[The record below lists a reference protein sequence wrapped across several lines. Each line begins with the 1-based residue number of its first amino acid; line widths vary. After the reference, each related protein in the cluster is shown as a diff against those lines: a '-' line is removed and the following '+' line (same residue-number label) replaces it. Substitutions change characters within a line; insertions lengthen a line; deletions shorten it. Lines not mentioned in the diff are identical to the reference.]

1 MNELATFTDKLD
13 SNLVQN
19 ADGVWCMSSLA
30 IAEITGKEHR
40 NVLRDIKDM
49 LDELEIGALKF
60 EGTYLD
66 VQNKQRPMYN
76 LPKRECMILVSGYD
90 TKLRASIIDRWQQ
103 LEDAAAAAAA
113 PAPTINL
120 QADTKL
126 EFLLNSVRLAY
137 ESMELAKAVS
147 QKLAIG
153 DYSTWNQLRNA
164 NQQCW
169 YMQEC
174 NAAWIPAALSK
185 KAKTDGVH
193 IHQYGTDGANSQFQ
207 GRAYPTDWLV
217 QTVTK
222 LLKDRYGFNGELQA
236 PLREEIRPVL
246 AEQILVQADYMQA
259 NLLGVH

>member
-1 MNELATFTDKLD
+1 MNTQIAILATQSSAEMT
-13 SNLVQN
+13 
-19 ADGVWCMSSLA
+19 MSSVE
-30 IAEITGKEHR
+30 IATLTGKRHD
-40 NVLRDIKDM
+40 NVMRDIKVM
-49 LDELEIGALKF
+49 LDELEIDTLKF
-60 EGTYLD
+60 EGIYLD
-66 VQNKQRPMYN
+66 SQNRQRHLYN
-76 LPKRECMILVSGYD
+76 LPKRECLILVSGYD
-90 TKLRASIIDRWQQ
+90 TKLRAAIIDRWQQ

-113 PAPTINL
+113 PSPTIRL

-126 EFLLNSVRLAY
+126 ELLLNSVRLAY

-174 NAAWIPAALSK
+174 NAAWIPSALAK
-185 KAKTDGVH
+185 QAKAEGVA
-193 IHQYGTDGANSQFQ
+193 IAQYGTDGANSQFQ

-222 LLKDRYGFNGELQA
+222 LLKDRYGFNGHLQA
-236 PLREEIRPVL
+236 PLRRDIRPVL
-246 AEQILVQADYMQA
+246 AEQVMIQADYMQA

>member
-1 MNELATFTDKLD
+1 MNKSIAILATQSAEMTMTLK
-13 SNLVQN
+13 
-19 ADGVWCMSSLA
+19 
-30 IAEITGKEHR
+30 EITDILGVRHDNAMRTVAAMMVDEAFGLAPQIEEPIISGKGREQSITTYQLNKR
-40 NVLRDIKDM
+40 QSIAVAAKLNVSLLMNIVDRWT
-49 LDELEIGALKF
+49 ELEAA
-60 EGTYLD
+60 
-66 VQNKQRPMYN
+66 QRAP
-76 LPKRECMILVSGYD
+76 
-90 TKLRASIIDRWQQ
+90 
-103 LEDAAAAAAA
+103 A

>member
-1 MNELATFTDKLD
+1 MNTQIAALASQSSAEMT
-13 SNLVQN
+13 
-19 ADGVWCMSSLA
+19 MSSLE
-30 IAEITGKEHR
+30 IAKLTGKEHY
-40 NVLRDIKDM
+40 NVLADIRAM
-49 LDELEIGALKF
+49 FEELEIGALKF
-60 EGTYLD
+60 QGTYLD
-66 VQNKQRPMYN
+66 VQNKPRPMYV
-76 LPKRECMILVSGYD
+76 LPEEECMILVSGYS
-90 TKLRASIIDRWQQ
+90 TKLRQIIVKEWMALKNAAS
-103 LEDAAAAAAA
+103 AAA
-113 PAPTINL
+113 PAPSPTIRL

-137 ESMELAKAVS
+137 ECKEIAKAVS

-164 NQQCW
+164 NPQNW
-169 YMQEC
+169 YMQER

-193 IHQYGTDGANSQFQ
+193 IPQYGTDGANSQFQ

-217 QTVTK
+217 QTVTM

-246 AEQILVQADYMQA
+246 AEQILVQAEYMQA
-259 NLLGVH
+259 DMLGIH

>member
-1 MNELATFTDKLD
+1 MSKSIAILSSQSAEMT
-13 SNLVQN
+13 
-19 ADGVWCMSSLA
+19 MSSVE
-30 IAEITGKEHR
+30 IATLTGKRHD
-40 NVLRDIKDM
+40 NVMRDIKAM

-76 LPKRECMILVSGYD
+76 LPKHECMVLVTGYS
-90 TKLRASIIDRWQQ
+90 TKLRSAVLKRWQQ

-113 PAPTINL
+113 PAPTIRL

-153 DYSTWNQLRNA
+153 DYSTWTQLRNA
-164 NQQCW
+164 NPQNR
-169 YMQEC
+169 YMQER

-185 KAKTDGVH
+185 KAKTHGVH
-193 IHQYGTDGANSQFQ
+193 ILQYGTDGANSQFQ
-207 GRAYPTDWLV
+207 GRAYPTEWLV
-217 QTVTK
+217 QSVTS
-222 LLKDRYGFNGELQA
+222 LLKIRYGFNGELQA

-246 AEQILVQADYMQA
+246 AEQILVQAEYMQA
-259 NLLGVH
+259 DMLGIH